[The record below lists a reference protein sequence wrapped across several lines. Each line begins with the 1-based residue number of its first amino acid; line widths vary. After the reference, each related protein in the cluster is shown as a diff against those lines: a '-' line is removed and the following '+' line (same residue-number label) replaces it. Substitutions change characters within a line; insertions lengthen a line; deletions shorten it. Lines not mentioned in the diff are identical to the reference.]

1 MKMTKRNP
9 NCGLQCTVE
18 ESFDTNF
25 QPLVQELLEQGASF
39 PKSVVY
45 TKLKW
50 CGYGHEAAVKDC
62 SDEKIMR
69 RVAQPQT
76 LYYEN
81 A

>member
-1 MKMTKRNP
+1 MKMIKKYP

-18 ESFDTNF
+18 ESFDTIF
-25 QPLVQELLEQGASF
+25 QPLVQELQEQGASF
-39 PKSVVY
+39 PKPVVY

-50 CGYGHEAAVKDC
+50 CGNSHEAAVKDC
-62 SDEKIMR
+62 LDEEIMR
-69 RVAQPQT
+69 RVAQPQA